1 MISIR
6 LPRSLGCLFLAL
18 AMLAIP
24 GRSLAQGIAVS
35 ITVAPPVLPVYA
47 QPICPGD
54 GYIWAPGY
62 WAWDDGDYYWVPG
75 TWILAP
81 EVGFLWTP
89 GYWGWDSGAYLWHA
103 GYWGEHIGFYGG
115 VDYGF
120 GYVGTGFE
128 GGYWQGGQFFYNTS
142 VMNVNTTV
150 IHNTFHKTV
159 IKTTNV
165 SRVSFNGGSGGVKA
179 RPTAAEE
186 KYASERHIPPT
197 TEQARQ
203 QQSAASDR
211 SLRASVNHGKPP
223 VAATA
228 KSGDF
233 KTGVVAARAGSPG
246 RNTNRAAAEKKPITR
261 PNHETIVKKESKP
274 SPKPAT
280 SEHAN
285 ARHTE
290 AKPAPPAH
298 ENTAK
303 TESKPSKPAPSE
315 HANARHTEAKPAPA
329 PHEKTAKTESK
340 PSKPAPSEH
349 ANARH
354 TEAKPAPAPH
364 EKTAKTEKPSK
375 PAPSE
380 HANAPRTEAKL
391 APAHSEPAAHTES
404 APKPEHQSA
413 PHPESKPAPE
423 EKKPPH

>member
-1 MISIR
+1 MISFR
-6 LPRSLGCLFLAL
+6 LPRSLGCLLMAL

-24 GRSLAQGIAVS
+24 GRSFAQGIAVS
-35 ITVAPPVLPVYA
+35 ISVAPPVLPVYA
-47 QPICPGD
+47 QPVCPGD
-54 GYIWAPGY
+54 GYLWAPGY

-81 EVGFLWTP
+81 EAGFLWTP
-89 GYWGWDSGAYLWHA
+89 GYWGWGNGAYIWHA

-115 VDYGF
+115 INYGF

-128 GGYWQGGQFFYNTS
+128 GGYWQGEKVFYNTS
-142 VMNVNTTV
+142 VMNVNTTI
-150 IHNTFHKTV
+150 IHNTFNKTV
-159 IKTTNV
+159 INATNV
-165 SRVSFNGGSGGVKA
+165 NRVSFNGGTGGIKA

-186 KYASERHIPPT
+186 KYTSERHIPPT

-203 QQSAASDR
+203 QRSAASDR
-211 SLRASVNHGKPP
+211 SLRASVNHGTPP

-228 KSGDF
+228 LPGDF
-233 KTGVVAARAGSPG
+233 KTGAVAARAGSPG
-246 RNTNRAAAEKKPITR
+246 RNTNIATAEKRPITS
-261 PNHETIVKKESKP
+261 PNHETTANTESKR

-290 AKPAPPAH
+290 AKPAPA
-298 ENTAK
+298 
-303 TESKPSKPAPSE
+303 S
-315 HANARHTEAKPAPA
+315 
-329 PHEKTAKTESK
+329 HEKTAKTESK

-354 TEAKPAPAPH
+354 AEAKPAPASH
-364 EKTAKTEKPSK
+364 ENTARTESRPSK

-380 HANAPRTEAKL
+380 RANAPRTEAKL
-391 APAHSEPAAHTES
+391 APAHNEPAAHTES

-413 PHPESKPAPE
+413 PHPEKPAAE
-423 EKKPPH
+423 EKKPPR